1 MSLPADIPSL
11 TLLLGDK
18 SLTPRRRA
26 EILFE
31 RGKLYWR
38 EGNHTEAVADYSA
51 ARELDPSSPAAVA
64 LQHATDIASFFN
76 PDMFNP

>member
-1 MSLPADIPSL
+1 MTLPTDISAL
-11 TLLLGDK
+11 TRLLDDSTLSPG
-18 SLTPRRRA
+18 RRA

-38 EGNHTEAVADYSA
+38 EGNRTEAVADYA
-51 ARELDPSSPAAVA
+51 AAGELDPMSPATVA
-64 LQHATDIASFFN
+64 LQQASDIASFFN

>member
-1 MSLPADIPSL
+1 MTLPTDISAL
-11 TLLLGDK
+11 TRLLDDSTL
-18 SLTPRRRA
+18 SPERRA

-38 EGNHTEAVADYSA
+38 EGNHTEAVADYAA
-51 ARELDPSSPAAVA
+51 ARDLDSSSPAAVA
-64 LQHATDIASFFN
+64 LQHASDIASFFN

>member
-1 MSLPADIPSL
+1 MTLPNDIDAL
-11 TLLLGDK
+11 TLLLADA
-18 SLTPRRRA
+18 SLTPKRRA

-38 EGNHTEAVADYSA
+38 EGNHAMAVADYAA
-51 ARELDPSSPAAVA
+51 ARDLDSTSPAAVA
-64 LQHATDIASFFN
+64 LQHASDIASFFN